1 MNRAS
6 RAVAASVLAFCLS
19 ALAGP
24 EPAAAQA
31 TGQATAQAT
40 RQATRQAAEAA
51 ATAPPAARLELA
63 AWAER
68 QRAIWS
74 YDPLSGQG
82 YIMRGPDLI
91 RFAPGRDLYLVGPD
105 GVVRTEAPTWEGG
118 RIALPAQA
126 AIALE
131 AWLASRD
138 EERRSRASV
147 AAILIDP
154 GHGGR
159 DPGAIGEHGS
169 GAQRLRIAEKDLTL
183 AVGKDLYDRLRRLWP
198 DKQIMITRDGDTYP
212 SLDERVEMANKLE
225 LSLNQAVIYVSIH
238 ANASFNVRASGFE
251 VWYLNPDYR
260 RSVVDAKKTEG
271 VDSSVIPILNAMLE
285 EEYTTES
292 VFLARAILDGM
303 AAAVGERSP
312 SRGIRAEEW
321 FVVRNAR
328 MPSVLVEVGFVTNEQ
343 EARALA
349 DPAYLKKLGDGI
361 YNGIV
366 SFVEYFERRRGSIR
380 P

>member
-1 MNRAS
+1 MIRAS
-6 RAVAASVLAFCLS
+6 RVPFATILALCLAAFMGGASAHAQSAGSARPAAPIELS
-19 ALAGP
+19 ALA
-24 EPAAAQA
+24 
-31 TGQATAQAT
+31 
-40 RQATRQAAEAA
+40 
-51 ATAPPAARLELA
+51 
-63 AWAER
+63 ER
-68 QRAIWS
+68 WKAIWS
-74 YDPLSGQG
+74 FDPLSGQG
-82 YIMRGPDLI
+82 YVMRGPDLI
-91 RFAPGRDLYLVGPD
+91 RFAPGRELYLVGPD
-105 GVVRTEAPTWEGG
+105 GLLRSLAPTWEGG
-118 RIALPAQA
+118 RIMLPAPA
-126 AIALE
+126 AEALD

-169 GAQRLRIAEKDLTL
+169 GANRLRIAEKDVTL
-183 AVGKDLYDRLRRLWP
+183 AIGKDLYERLRRLWP
-198 DKQIMITRDGDTYP
+198 EKQIMITREGDTYP

-225 LSLNQAVIYVSIH
+225 LSVNQAVIYVSIH
-238 ANASFNVRASGFE
+238 ANASFNTRASGFE

-271 VDSSVIPILNAMLE
+271 VDQSVIPILNAMLE

-292 VFLARAILDGM
+292 IFLARAILDGM
-303 AAAVGERSP
+303 AATVGERSP
-312 SRGIRAEEW
+312 NRGIRAEEW

-361 YNGIV
+361 YNGII
-366 SFVEYFERRRGSIR
+366 SFVEYFERRRGSVR

>member
-1 MNRAS
+1 MIRAS
-6 RAVAASVLAFCLS
+6 RAQFAFILVLCLAAVMGGVSANAQAAVAARPAAPIELS
-19 ALAGP
+19 ALA
-24 EPAAAQA
+24 
-31 TGQATAQAT
+31 
-40 RQATRQAAEAA
+40 
-51 ATAPPAARLELA
+51 
-63 AWAER
+63 ER
-68 QRAIWS
+68 WKAIWS
-74 YDPLSGQG
+74 FDPLSEQG
-82 YIMRGPDLI
+82 YVMRGPDLI
-91 RFAPGRDLYLVGPD
+91 RFAPGRELYLVGPD
-105 GVVRTEAPTWEGG
+105 GVVRSQAPSWDGG
-118 RIALPAQA
+118 RIMLPALA
-126 AIALE
+126 AEALD
-131 AWLASRD
+131 AWLTSRD

-169 GAQRLRIAEKDLTL
+169 GANRLRIAEKDITL
-183 AVGKDLYDRLRRLWP
+183 AIGKELYERLRRLWP
-198 DKQIMITRDGDTYP
+198 EKQIMITREGDTYP

-225 LSLNQAVIYVSIH
+225 LSVNQAVIYVSIH
-238 ANASFNVRASGFE
+238 ANASFNTRASGFE

-271 VDSSVIPILNAMLE
+271 VDQSVIPILNAMLE

-292 VFLARAILDGM
+292 IFLARAILEGM
-303 AAAVGERSP
+303 ADAVGGRSP
-312 SRGIRAEEW
+312 NRGIRAEEW

-361 YNGIV
+361 YNGII
-366 SFVEYFERRRGSIR
+366 SFVEYFERRRGSVR